1 MHSRNRRC
9 GILIGKGT
17 PPEQAVKEIGAV
29 VEGYYAAANAKA
41 LADKMGVEM
50 PIAAAAYEVLYHGKD
65 PHAVLTELM
74 TREKKHEIEDSWVY
88 HAPQYRR
95 YHLAPGGPTDLKS
108 AGPPVLFQFQF
119 ERAYRQA
126 RPNILEY
133 LR

>member
-1 MHSRNRRC
+1 MTRGLTEIARLGVAMGGRKETFAGLAGVGDLIVTCTSMHSRNRRC

-41 LADKMGVEM
+41 LAEKMGVEM

-74 TREKKHEIEDSWVY
+74 TREKKHEIEDSWV
-88 HAPQYRR
+88 
-95 YHLAPGGPTDLKS
+95 
-108 AGPPVLFQFQF
+108 
-119 ERAYRQA
+119 
-126 RPNILEY
+126 
-133 LR
+133 